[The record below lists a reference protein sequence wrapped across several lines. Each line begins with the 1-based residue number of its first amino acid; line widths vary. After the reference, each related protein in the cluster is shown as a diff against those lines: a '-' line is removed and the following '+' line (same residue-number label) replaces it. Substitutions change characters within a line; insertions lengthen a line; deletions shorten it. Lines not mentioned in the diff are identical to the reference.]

1 MQRST
6 RHVHLKCSVRFKQV
20 PQVETT
26 PFYPRSPYGVSK
38 AAAYYMARVYR
49 ESYGMKIYCGFLFNH
64 ESERRGEEFLSRKVC
79 KAVAEIKF
87 GLREKLTLGNLD
99 AKRDF
104 GYAKEYVEWIWN
116 IVQHEIPDDFVIAT
130 GETHSV
136 KEFVELAFKHAGID
150 NWEEY
155 VDYDKSLTRPAE
167 VDLLIGD
174 ASKSKKILGF
184 EPKVKFSELVKIMV
198 EHELKT
204 CERRQQKVAV

>member
-1 MQRST
+1 M
-6 RHVHLKCSVRFKQV
+6 
-20 PQVETT
+20 E
-26 PFYPRSPYGVSK
+26 
-38 AAAYYMARVYR
+38 
-49 ESYGMKIYCGFLFNH
+49 
-64 ESERRGEEFLSRKVC
+64 
-79 KAVAEIKF
+79 
-87 GLREKLTLGNLD
+87 

-150 NWEEY
+150 NWEEF

-174 ASKSKKILGF
+174 ATKSKKILGF
-184 EPKVKFSELVKIMV
+184 EPKVKFDQLVKIMV
-198 EHELKT
+198 DNELET
-204 CERRQQKVAV
+204 CKRRSQKVAV